1 MAIEGRYSV
10 RLSSSQKRQV
20 LKIAR
25 EEGCLDCSS
34 TDFVVSG
41 EAIQLW
47 GPEGRITV
55 PISCNE
61 CGTGLLLPVV
71 EKDGVLVQA
80 PVEEH

>member
-1 MAIEGRYSV
+1 M

-20 LKIAR
+20 LETVR
-25 EEGCLDCSS
+25 EQEITCPDCGS

-55 PISCNE
+55 PTSCNE
-61 CGTGLLLPVV
+61 CGTGLLLPVE

-80 PVEEH
+80 PVEDY